1 MLLISHQEE
10 LLDMSAS
17 SQMMQLAML
26 ETIRV
31 LRGEVDEQEID
42 AQEEDDQ
49 EESESEEEEEDVAA
63 LYQRMNISR
72 RMSLPANLTS
82 LKHDDSQR
90 RLQMLQRARGN
101 FMEDDSQEEGE
112 EEEEEEEEDREES
125 LMCSS
130 PPVARNTSSPGS
142 DVGRRRRTGG
152 TTTMPDVL
160 SDESRSSRIS
170 TNPLPDLLPPQA
182 PLPAA
187 LDCPDSCSVLYH
199 PPNSILIQS
208 SDAGLAQRVGP
219 GNGWVGIAQ
228 GLNRLA
234 GTATDKGFIDQKR
247 RKSCLGSKLM
257 TDEVT
262 PSRKKTMRR
271 RRSVAGTGWM
281 ENTRGVVGR
290 SDDRPLVDHP
300 AELVLLVRLAGVQA
314 AKPVVYSAI
323 YLAY

>member
-49 EESESEEEEEDVAA
+49 EESESDEEEEDVAA

-72 RMSLPANLTS
+72 RMSLPANLTL

-112 EEEEEEEEDREES
+112 GEEEVENREES
-125 LMCSS
+125 LMCS
-130 PPVARNTSSPGS
+130 PQPMARNTGSPGS
-142 DVGRRRRTGG
+142 EVGRRRRTGG

-160 SDESRSSRIS
+160 SDESRSSSIS
-170 TNPLPDLLPPQA
+170 INPLPDLLSPRLHCPLLSTAQTPAQCSTIPQIPA
-182 PLPAA
+182 PYK
-187 LDCPDSCSVLYH
+187 VLM
-199 PPNSILIQS
+199 
-208 SDAGLAQRVGP
+208 RV
-219 GNGWVGIAQ
+219 WH
-228 GLNRLA
+228 
-234 GTATDKGFIDQKR
+234 K
-247 RKSCLGSKLM
+247 
-257 TDEVT
+257 
-262 PSRKKTMRR
+262 
-271 RRSVAGTGWM
+271 
-281 ENTRGVVGR
+281 
-290 SDDRPLVDHP
+290 
-300 AELVLLVRLAGVQA
+300 ELVLEMVGWELRRG
-314 AKPVVYSAI
+314 
-323 YLAY
+323 